1 MINLV
6 KGGVLKWKIILV
18 GKDCLSSLCS
28 LLSIQRKR
36 AKSHSF
42 EEKEINLFAKKKINL
57 YKRIMIKLRSLQF
70 NKYSYNF
77 KSMLPKGQERDYTLC
92 FED

>member
-1 MINLV
+1 MENNICWQGFSV
-6 KGGVLKWKIILV
+6 KFVQP
-18 GKDCLSSLCS
+18 S
-28 LLSIQRKR
+28 QYT
-36 AKSHSF
+36 KSRSF

-57 YKRIMIKLRSLQF
+57 YYRIMIKLRSLQF

-77 KSMLPKGQERDYTLC
+77 KSMLPQGQERDYTLC